1 VQGLD
6 GALPVEKKGQRHGP
20 SPAALIS
27 AGAHMLLGVLVCGFA
42 LKGFLIP
49 NHFFDGGVTG
59 VSLLIHEFY
68 GIPVAYIIVLV
79 NLPFVIL
86 SMRLVSLRFAIRTIC
101 CIAGLGLCLLLVPY
115 PQVTE
120 DRLLVAVFGGVFMGL
135 GVGLAMRGGA
145 ALDGVEVLAVYTRK
159 HISFTVSEIVL
170 AINIV
175 IFTMAA
181 IHLGVE
187 TALYS
192 MLTYYAASR
201 TTNFVVEGLEEY
213 TSVTIVSAHS
223 GPIKEKLVKDFGRG
237 ITVYKGERGFLRDSF
252 EVSYPCDII
261 QTVVTRLEVS
271 RLKGMIYAIDPKAF
285 VVTARAKEA
294 LGGVLKRQGAH

>member
-1 VQGLD
+1 MD
-6 GALPVEKKGQRHGP
+6 NHGP
-20 SPAALIS
+20 SRGALIS
-27 AGAHMLLGVLVCGFA
+27 ATVHMVLGVLVCGFA

-68 GIPVAYIIVLV
+68 ELPIAYIFPVV
-79 NLPFVIL
+79 NLPFIL
-86 SMRLVSLRFAIRTIC
+86 LGARLISMRFAVRTLAC
-101 CIAGLGLCLLLVPY
+101 VLGLGLCLLLVPY

-170 AINIV
+170 AINVV
-175 IFTMAA
+175 IFTLAA
-181 IHLGVE
+181 IHLGIE

-213 TSVTIVSAHS
+213 TSVTIVSAQA

-237 ITVYKGERGFLRDSF
+237 ITVYKGERGFLRHSF
-252 EVSYPCDII
+252 EESYPCDII
-261 QTVVTRLEVS
+261 HTVVTRLEVS
-271 RLKGMIYAIDPKAF
+271 RLKGMIYGVDPKAF

>member
-1 VQGLD
+1 
-6 GALPVEKKGQRHGP
+6 
-20 SPAALIS
+20 
-27 AGAHMLLGVLVCGFA
+27 MMLGVLVCGFA
-42 LKGFLIP
+42 LEGFLIP

-68 GIPVAYIIVLV
+68 ALPIAYIIVLV

-86 SMRLVSLRFAIRTIC
+86 GIRLISLRFALRTMAC
-101 CIAGLGLCLLLVPY
+101 VFGLGLCLLLVPY
-115 PQVTE
+115 PQITQ

-170 AINIV
+170 AINV
-175 IFTMAA
+175 LIFTVAA
-181 IHLGVE
+181 VHLGIE

-213 TSVTIVSAHS
+213 TSVTIVSGQS
-223 GPIKEKLVKDFGRG
+223 STIKEKLVKDFGRG
-237 ITVYKGERGFLRDSF
+237 ITIYKGERGFLRDSF
-252 EVSYPCDII
+252 EVSHPCDVIH
-261 QTVVTRLEVS
+261 TVVTRLEVS
-271 RLKGMIYAIDPKAF
+271 RLKGMIHTIDPKAF

-294 LGGVLKRQGAH
+294 MGGVLKRQGTH